1 MQDIINNKKILKA
14 RKHSFNILYD
24 TFFNNKKLTDCVD
37 LIFNNYKIKEEDK
50 AYINR
55 EVNGVIEKL
64 TDIDNYINKFSKT
77 KINRLDKDILIVLR
91 IGIYE
96 LLFMDKVPEY
106 ATINECVN
114 LVKNSKNKR
123 LSGYV
128 NGVLRSVQR
137 LNLKG
142 LTNNI
147 ETKNCY
153 FRGFNGCSK
162 FSFEY
167 KNYDGD
173 LKFRNLK
180 VYKAKKYSD
189 IVNSQEFINGKIMI
203 QDASS
208 AYLTDTLSYYIKE
221 REKEIKEKS
230 KNDTISMI
238 KLLDTCA
245 APGGKIL
252 GLIDLIYNDY
262 YYFYAEVWDVSK
274 DKIHKICE
282 NINRLKILDLNM
294 QVMDASKYYSEYDK
308 KYDVVICDVPC
319 SGLGVIDK
327 KPDIKLRFTKEK
339 LVKLIELQ
347 RKILFSS
354 SNYVK
359 DGGLLSYSTCTTT
372 KEENEDMINEF
383 ISKNKGFE
391 KLFEKKIMPND
402 ENKCD
407 GFYFCIMKR
416 K

>member
-1 MQDIINNKKILKA
+1 MSDIISNKKVLKV
-14 RKHSFNILYD
+14 RKHSFNILFD
-24 TFFNNKKLTDCVD
+24 TLFNEKKLTDCID
-37 LIFNNYKIKEEDK
+37 LVFNNYDIKEEDK

-64 TDIDNYINKFSKT
+64 IDIDNYINKFSKL
-77 KINRLDKDILIVLR
+77 KVNKLDKDILIVLR

-96 LLFMDKVPEY
+96 LLYMDKVPEY

-123 LSGYV
+123 LSSYV

-142 LTNNI
+142 TKTNI
-147 ETKNCY
+147 LSKNCY
-153 FRGFNGCSK
+153 FRGFNGCNN

-167 KNYDGD
+167 IDYDGN
-173 LKFRNLK
+173 LKFRELK

-189 IVNSQEFINGKIMI
+189 IVNSQEFIDGRIMI

-208 AYLTDTLSYYIKE
+208 AYLTDILSYYIKE

-230 KNDTISMI
+230 ENDTISKI

-252 GLIDLIYNDY
+252 GLIDLIYSD
-262 YYFYAEVWDVSK
+262 YYFYAEAWDISK

-282 NINRLKILDLNM
+282 NINRLKIHDLNM
-294 QVMDASKYYSEYDK
+294 QVMDASKYHSEYDK

-319 SGLGVIDK
+319 SGLGIKDK
-327 KPDIKLRFTKEK
+327 KPDIVLKFTKEK
-339 LVKLIELQ
+339 LIELTNLQ

-359 DGGLLSYSTCTTT
+359 EGGFLSYSTCTTT
-372 KEENEDMINEF
+372 KEENEDMVNEF
-383 ISKNKGFE
+383 ISKNKDFE

-402 ENKCD
+402 SSKCD

>member
-1 MQDIINNKKILKA
+1 MQNNINNKKVLKV

-24 TFFNNKKLTDCVD
+24 TFFNDKKLTDCID
-37 LIFNNYKIKEEDK
+37 STFNDYDIKEEDK

-64 TDIDNYINKFSKT
+64 TDIDKYINKISKL
-77 KINRLDKDILIVLR
+77 KVNKLDKDILIVLR

-114 LVKNSKNKR
+114 LVKSSKNKH
-123 LSGYV
+123 LSSYV

-137 LNLKG
+137 FNLKG
-142 LTNNI
+142 TVKNI
-147 ETKNCY
+147 ENKSCY
-153 FRGFNGCSK
+153 FRGFNGCDN
-162 FSFEY
+162 FSFDY
-167 KNYDGD
+167 IDYDGD
-173 LKFRNLK
+173 LKFWNLK

-189 IVNSQEFINGKIMI
+189 IVNSQEFIDGKIMI

-221 REKEIKEKS
+221 REKEIKEKFE
-230 KNDTISMI
+230 NDTISMI

-252 GLIDLIYNDY
+252 GLIDLIYSDY
-262 YYFYAEVWDVSK
+262 YYFYAEAWDVTK
-274 DKIHKICE
+274 EKVLKICE

-319 SGLGVIDK
+319 SGLGVIGK

-339 LVKLIELQ
+339 LVRLVELQ

-372 KEENEDMINEF
+372 KEENEDMVNEF
-383 ISKNKGFE
+383 ISKNKDFE
-391 KLFEKKIMPND
+391 KFYEKKIMPND
-402 ENKCD
+402 GSKCD